1 MPGSFLIVTGVPGL
15 AGAAVGRTGAPGL
28 AGAGTPGLAG
38 AAGLTAPGA
47 GLLTAGVVPGF
58 AAALTSTTIKML

>member
-15 AGAAVGRTGAPGL
+15 AGAAERMGALGL

-38 AAGLTAPGA
+38 AAGLTAPGP
-47 GLLTAGVVPGF
+47 GLLTAAVVPGF
-58 AAALTSTTIKML
+58 VAALMSAKIEML